1 MHIFISFISIDTNF
15 STPPPRGPGTIY
27 ICACVSPPS
36 TLPPSPH
43 SVHPTCVNEH
53 RIGVVVALRVP
64 VPTKTSAFALRRRV
78 SMSTCARARVHVQ
91 MCAHSNYTTTTATR
105 TDYMPVRARAP
116 QTPSGLSGCCCCCFN
131 MRGFIRSAAAV
142 PPSPL
147 LPHANCVY
155 CYAYES
161 AKWFS
166 GICWVRARTRCNAI
180 SPHVLLRAPR
190 SRFTRVCNIACE
202 RMCVSVHSYDAP
214 FDNVHS
220 GPPVVVSF
228 SFCLCQQT

>member
-1 MHIFISFISIDTNF
+1 MLAVVTAGTARCIFLSVSFQSIPTF
-15 STPPPRGPGTIY
+15 QHHHHAVLAQYTYVRV
-27 ICACVSPPS
+27 CLPPS

-116 QTPSGLSGCCCCCFN
+116 QTPS
-131 MRGFIRSAAAV
+131 
-142 PPSPL
+142 
-147 LPHANCVY
+147 
-155 CYAYES
+155 
-161 AKWFS
+161 
-166 GICWVRARTRCNAI
+166 RALR
-180 SPHVLLRAPR
+180 VLL
-190 SRFTRVCNIACE
+190 
-202 RMCVSVHSYDAP
+202 
-214 FDNVHS
+214 
-220 GPPVVVSF
+220 
-228 SFCLCQQT
+228 LLL